1 YAWMMINPAGQT
13 IFHEVAAVGPFDPR
27 LWLAVLVLGS
37 MLTLSWKLRRVEW
50 VVSFGMLWF
59 FLLLVPS
66 SALIALDQ
74 GEPMAEHRVYLA
86 SCGIF
91 LAAGAAIGWVRAWLL
106 RQGSNPAKAGSHVLI
121 YYAQYVALGLV
132 LVSFGVQTVLRNAV
146 WADPVAL
153 WRESV
158 DLAPAHYR
166 PRLLLG
172 EALQDAGRRD
182 EAVEQY
188 QAAIRLRPA
197 EPMGYVKMGQC
208 LAEIGQWAEA
218 RLQFLKAID
227 LDPQNRAAHD
237 SLT

>member
-1 YAWMMINPAGQT
+1 
-13 IFHEVAAVGPFDPR
+13 
-27 LWLAVLVLGS
+27 
-37 MLTLSWKLRRVEW
+37 
-50 VVSFGMLWF
+50 
-59 FLLLVPS
+59 
-66 SALIALDQ
+66 LIALDQ

-91 LAAGAAIGWVRAWLL
+91 LTAGAAIGWVGRYARA
-106 RQGSNPAKAGSHVLI
+106 AGAAV
-121 YYAQYVALGLV
+121 LGLV
-132 LVSFGVQTVLRNAV
+132 VVSFGAETILRNAV
-146 WADPVAL
+146 WADPVTL

-158 DLAPAHYR
+158 ELAPTHYR

-172 EALQDAGRRD
+172 ESLQDKGRRD
-182 EAVEQY
+182 EAIEQY

-218 RLQFLKAID
+218 RQQFLKAID

-237 SLT
+237 SLTVLNNVESRFGVDGSRR